1 MLPKPEDFET
11 APPDEW
17 EPIPIDRQNPAFQE
31 MQRTL
36 EIAVREIE
44 SSNGYASSAPE
55 ERSYVVDQLTRLR
68 DVLKTEAQVRWMV
81 IKTFGIDSLAIVAK
95 RFGKAAVGMAALAA
109 SRALQEW
116 LKKAAT
122 KAIEW
127 FTS

>member
-1 MLPKPEDFET
+1 
-11 APPDEW
+11 
-17 EPIPIDRQNPAFQE
+17 
-31 MQRTL
+31 
-36 EIAVREIE
+36 
-44 SSNGYASSAPE
+44 
-55 ERSYVVDQLTRLR
+55 LR